1 MVVMAVLLVL
11 TLLGQVNVVLY
22 LIRLD
27 RRVARVEAMHGR
39 LNALCDAYGIEEDGV
54 VPVVLSRIGD
64 EDE

>member
-39 LNALCDAYGIEEDGV
+39 LNAL
-54 VPVVLSRIGD
+54 
-64 EDE
+64 